1 MKGTDCRFG
10 TLNTRVLNYGSQGGL
25 LMTRPAAMT
34 LAIPAPMPMPTGSI
48 DAYIQ
53 TVNRFPILSVEEEQR
68 LARRFRDQNDLEAAR
83 QLVLSH
89 QRLVVALARGY
100 LGYGLPHA
108 DLIQEGNIGLMK
120 AGKRFDPDRGV
131 RLVSFAIHWIKAEM
145 HEYILRNWRLVKVA
159 TTKAQRKLFFNLR
172 SMKKDLAP
180 MSMGEVKRVAD
191 ELKVKPEEVVEMETR
206 LSGQELAFEGD
217 RDDEETYAPVHYL
230 AADNEAEPLRL
241 LEAEESDRVR
251 SEGLSKA
258 LATLDPRSRRIIE
271 ARWLR
276 EKETATLHDLAAEF
290 KVSAERIRQIEA
302 KALDKMRKALPA
314 PA

>member
-1 MKGTDCRFG
+1 MDLQATMA
-10 TLNTRVLNYGSQGGL
+10 LPVPVRV
-25 LMTRPAAMT
+25 
-34 LAIPAPMPMPTGSI
+34 PMPTGSLE
-48 DAYIQ
+48 AYIQ
-53 TVNRFPILSVEEEQR
+53 TVNRFPILAAEEEKM
-68 LARRFRDQNDLEAAR
+68 LARRFREEGDLEAAR

-89 QRLVVALARGY
+89 LRLVVALARGY

-120 AGKRFDPDRGV
+120 AVKRFDPERGV

-180 MSMGEVKRVAD
+180 LTSGDVQRVAA